1 MRSKNS
7 IKVASHPKC
16 NLMLI
21 AVPAPMIGTPGS
33 SRKLV
38 NLLEGGSG
46 LSVLATCAD
55 FRAYSGDSG
64 CDVCLEGAG
73 RLSRGRGRIVAAWGG
88 FGGTMG

>member
-7 IKVASHPKC
+7 IKIASHPKC

-38 NLLEGGSG
+38 NLLEGGSAYLFG
-46 LSVLATCAD
+46 LTFGHILGIV
-55 FRAYSGDSG
+55 
-64 CDVCLEGAG
+64 DVMC
-73 RLSRGRGRIVAAWGG
+73 V
-88 FGGTMG
+88 